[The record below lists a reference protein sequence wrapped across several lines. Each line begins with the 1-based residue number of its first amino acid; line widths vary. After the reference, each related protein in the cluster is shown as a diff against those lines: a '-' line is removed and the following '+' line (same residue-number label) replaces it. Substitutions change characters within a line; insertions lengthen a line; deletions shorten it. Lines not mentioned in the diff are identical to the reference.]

1 MTDARQNGHSRTT
14 GQARTLRWLLAA
26 SLVVLAVLLNAVAA
40 LAVDRFSLKL
50 DLTDAKVYA
59 LSPQSRDTLG
69 RLDAPVGITVFAR
82 EQDYPAMLRE
92 ILARYRAASTQVSIS
107 YRDPISHPVLVDSY
121 MQRGTRIENRDLV
134 VTSGERFR
142 RYGIKDL
149 VTLDNAGTRVLSVRA
164 EQQVTG
170 AIAQLHS
177 RNSPVVRFSD
187 GHDEQPSRAL
197 MDLFGRNNYQ
207 VARLTLAVER
217 IADNVDMLVVASA
230 RRDFTAPEI
239 ADIERFLAR
248 GGSLMVFLAPS
259 VQALAQLEALLA
271 RWGISAG
278 NGLVFEPRAHVSDN
292 RINIIPMYAQHPI
305 NRYFSDKRAFLLM
318 PSARTLAASDKPSFD
333 LDVMTVLSSTPQ
345 SYAKSG
351 MDFASSARAP
361 GDRQGP
367 FDLALT
373 ATRKAALPDPGRT
386 VQPGA
391 APPGGRI
398 FVAGSEAVY
407 ADDVM
412 GMSNFA
418 NAAFMAQVL
427 QWLRPDQQVLQI
439 DAKKVAPDTLAMP
452 SGDALALGAVLTV
465 AVPLLVLLTGGFI
478 MVRRRRA
485 R

>member
-1 MTDARQNGHSRTT
+1 MSDAHKDGNSWTT
-14 GQARTLRWLLAA
+14 GQPRTVRWLLAA

-40 LAVDRFSLKL
+40 LTVERFSLKL

-59 LSPQSRDTLG
+59 LSPETQNTLG
-69 RLDAPVGITVFAR
+69 RLDRPIDITVFAR
-82 EQDYPAMLRE
+82 EQEYPAMLRE
-92 ILARYRAASTQVSIS
+92 ILARYRAASTHVSIS

-121 MQRGTRIENRDLV
+121 MQRGTRIENQDLV
-134 VTSGERFR
+134 VSSGERFR

-149 VTLDNAGTRVLSVRA
+149 VTLDSAGTKLVSVRA

-170 AIAQLHS
+170 AIVQMHS
-177 RNSPVVRFSD
+177 RSAPVVRFSD
-187 GHDEQPSRAL
+187 GHDEKPSRAL

-207 VARLTLAVER
+207 VDRLTLAVQR
-217 IADNVDMLVVASA
+217 IADDVDMLVVASA

-248 GGSLMVFLAPS
+248 GGSMMVFLAPS
-259 VQALAQLEALLA
+259 VQPLARFEALLA

-278 NGLVFEPRAHVSDN
+278 NGLVFEPRAHISDN
-292 RINIIPMYAQHPI
+292 PMNIIPMYAQHPI
-305 NRYFSDKRAFLLM
+305 NHFFSDKRAYLLM
-318 PSARTLAASDKPSFD
+318 PSTRTLAASDKPSFD
-333 LDVMTVLSSTPQ
+333 LDVMTVLSSTPEA
-345 SYAKSG
+345 YAKSV
-351 MDFASSARAP
+351 MDFSSSERAP

-373 ATRKAALPDPGRT
+373 ATRKPAPPGAGNT

-391 APPGGRI
+391 ATRGGRI
-398 FVAGSEAVY
+398 FVAGSDAVY

-418 NAAFMAQVL
+418 NGAFMAQVV
-427 QWLRPDQQVLQI
+427 QWLRPDQRVLQI
-439 DAKKVAPDTLAMP
+439 AAKKVAPDALAI
-452 SGDALALGAVLTV
+452 SGGDALAIGAGLTL
-465 AVPLLVLLTGGFI
+465 AVPLLMLLGGGFI
-478 MVRRRRA
+478 MVRRGRA